1 MFEMVSF
8 TLRGFVYHN
17 KIFFKKIVIR
27 NTCRVKLEILVNE
40 NKTMTDG
47 SESKQAGLLDA
58 GSLGGRS
65 VGARWAGG
73 SVPAVCCGAL
83 PAL

>member
-1 MFEMVSF
+1 MVSF

-17 KIFFKKIVIR
+17 KNFFKKIVIR

-65 VGARWAGG
+65 VGRGARARR
-73 SVPAVCCGAL
+73 L
-83 PAL
+83 PRGPPCPLMPTS